1 MICIDTM
8 VLIWGVQ
15 RNRNAVMVERT
26 SRYLSYLEEE
36 NEIVMVPSVA
46 VAEYL
51 HGISADDQK
60 QQLALLTQSFFV
72 PSFDVQAASIA
83 GEISS
88 GEDYQTRFAGSNR
101 QERNALRTDLQILA
115 TAIAYGAS
123 TIVTDNLKD
132 YSPYAKDRIKV
143 TKVPNVPQQL
153 SL

>member
-1 MICIDTM
+1 M
-8 VLIWGVQ
+8 
-15 RNRNAVMVERT
+15 
-26 SRYLSYLEEE
+26 
-36 NEIVMVPSVA
+36 
-46 VAEYL
+46 
-51 HGISADDQK
+51 
-60 QQLALLTQSFFV
+60 TQSFVV
-72 PSFDVQAASIA
+72 PSFDVQAASIV

-88 GEDYQTRFAGSNR
+88 GEDYKTRFAGTNR